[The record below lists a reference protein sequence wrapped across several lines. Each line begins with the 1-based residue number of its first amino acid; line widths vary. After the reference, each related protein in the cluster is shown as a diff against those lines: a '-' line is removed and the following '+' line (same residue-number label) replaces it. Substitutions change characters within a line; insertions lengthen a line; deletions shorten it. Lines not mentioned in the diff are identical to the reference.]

1 MPKPNQNFTV
11 KEMKDYIRTKKINHP
26 NVKLTMKRAD
36 MIAGLKSAGHWDEK
50 DKVKKARKKPAP
62 KPKVSSAKKAT
73 PKKETPKPKVSSA
86 KNEKPSLKDILLDLD
101 IDVSKKIAEAVE
113 KDKKIDYYE
122 ITGGSYDEMMDM
134 RKSFKPDGKKDIFGS
149 MPKWIDGVTNGN
161 AGTTGTLTRAK
172 ARQIKNKYKNLTIK
186 RFVETDKAPYYKLE
200 DV

>member
-1 MPKPNQNFTV
+1 MSKPNQNFTV
-11 KEMKDYIRTKKINHP
+11 KEMKDYIREKKINHP

-36 MIAGLKSAGHWDEK
+36 MIAGLKSAGHWDEM

-62 KPKVSSAKKAT
+62 KPA
-73 PKKETPKPKVSSA
+73 PKPKVSSA
-86 KNEKPSLKDILLDLD
+86 KKEKPSLKDILLDLD
-101 IDVSKKIAEAVE
+101 IDVSKKIADAVE
-113 KDKKIDYYE
+113 KDKKIDIYE
-122 ITGGSYDEMMDM
+122 ITDNGTFEGQDEMKDM
-134 RKSFKPDGKKDIFGS
+134 KKSFKPDGKKDIFGS
-149 MPKWIDGVTNGN
+149 VPKWIDGITGGN

>member
-11 KEMKDYIRTKKINHP
+11 KEMKDYIRTKKVNHP

-36 MIAGLKSAGHWDEK
+36 MIAGLKSAGHWDEV

-62 KPKVSSAKKAT
+62 KPA
-73 PKKETPKPKVSSA
+73 PKPKVSSA
-86 KNEKPSLKDILLDLD
+86 KKEKPSLKDILLDLD
-101 IDVSKKIAEAVE
+101 IDVSKKIADAVE
-113 KDKKIDYYE
+113 KDKKIDIYE
-122 ITGGSYDEMMDM
+122 ITDNGTFEGQDEMKDM
-134 RKSFKPDGKKDIFGS
+134 KKSFKPDGKKDIFGS
-149 MPKWIDGVTNGN
+149 VPKWIDGITGGN

>member
-1 MPKPNQNFTV
+1 MSKPNQNFTV
-11 KEMKDYIRTKKINHP
+11 KEMKDYIREKKINHP

-36 MIAGLKSAGHWDEK
+36 MIAGLKSAGHWDEV

-62 KPKVSSAKKAT
+62 KPA
-73 PKKETPKPKVSSA
+73 PKPKVSSA
-86 KNEKPSLKDILLDLD
+86 KKEKPSLKDILLDLD
-101 IDVSKKIAEAVE
+101 IDVSKKIADAVE
-113 KDKKIDYYE
+113 KDKKIDIYE
-122 ITGGSYDEMMDM
+122 ITDNGTFEGQDEMKDM
-134 RKSFKPDGKKDIFGS
+134 KKSFKPDGKKDIFGS
-149 MPKWIDGVTNGN
+149 VPKWIDGITGGN